1 VNDDLA
7 ITSPSNPRIRD
18 LATLHKRREREAR
31 GRFLVEG
38 AREISRGLSAGITFV
53 EIVACPELESAPQ
66 ESVRLRASA
75 AGVPVTLVSE
85 RAFTKVSRRQNPDGL
100 VAVAASFPVSLASL
114 DPRPGLVLI
123 AEATEKPG
131 NLGAMLRTAD
141 ATGAALIAA
150 GGGVDVFN
158 PNVVRA
164 SQGAVFSVPL
174 AVAEAP
180 EAASWIAGIGTVA
193 VATPDADRPYWDFDM
208 TGPTAI
214 VVGSEHAGVSPAW
227 QEIGTPIQIPMA
239 GQADSL
245 NTSVA
250 AAVLLYEAVRQRS
263 HGSRVASRESR
274 RRDT

>member
-38 AREISRGLSAGITFV
+38 ARAISRGLEAGITFV
-53 EIVACPELESAPQ
+53 EMVVYPDLESAPQ
-66 ESVRLRASA
+66 ESVRRRATA
-75 AGVPVTLVSE
+75 VGVPITLVSE
-85 RAFTKVSRRQNPDGL
+85 RAFAKVSRRQNPDGL
-100 VAVAASFPVSLASL
+100 VAVAESFPVDLASL
-114 DPRPGLVLI
+114 EPSPGLAVI

-141 ATGAALIAA
+141 ATGAALVAA

-164 SQGAVFSVPL
+164 SQGALFSVPL
-174 AVAEAP
+174 AVATVSEV
-180 EAASWIAGIGTVA
+180 AAWAAGFETVA
-193 VATPDADRPYWDFDM
+193 VATPDADRRYWDLAM

-214 VVGSEHAGVSPAW
+214 VVGSEHAGVSPTW
-227 QEIGTPIQIPMA
+227 QQIGTPIQIPMA

-250 AAVLLYEAVRQRS
+250 AAILLYEAVRQRS
-263 HGSRVASRESR
+263 
-274 RRDT
+274 